1 MHSEKGMQRQK
12 ISEEKMAKYLT
23 SVGIDYRVS
32 TIAIIVA
39 TEIQEDKWSM
49 LDFLMIGVNHVE
61 NDEQHRSYM
70 TVCEVKRI
78 AEIVELGS
86 WREHTSNRIHTL

>member
-32 TIAIIVA
+32 TTIIVA

-49 LDFLMIGVNHVE
+49 LDFLMIGVIMWKMIAAQIVH
-61 NDEQHRSYM
+61 DRMRSE
-70 TVCEVKRI
+70 T
-78 AEIVELGS
+78 
-86 WREHTSNRIHTL
+86 H